1 MTVGAVLSDAT
12 SLMCQEGKR
21 PQDPEGANFIP
32 IRYVKRVTFE
42 PSARY
47 IISRWK
53 FSRLDRPIGR
63 VAKKNVVS
71 EGTRNLAI
79 LNLTAKYFVNFP
91 ASLYSDFLL

>member
-53 FSRLDRPIGR
+53 FSRLDRSDVLRG
-63 VAKKNVVS
+63 KMS
-71 EGTRNLAI
+71 
-79 LNLTAKYFVNFP
+79 
-91 ASLYSDFLL
+91 SLRAREISRY

>member
-42 PSARY
+42 PSAILFRGGNFHV
-47 IISRWK
+47 STDRTCSEEK
-53 FSRLDRPIGR
+53 CRL
-63 VAKKNVVS
+63 
-71 EGTRNLAI
+71 
-79 LNLTAKYFVNFP
+79 
-91 ASLYSDFLL
+91 